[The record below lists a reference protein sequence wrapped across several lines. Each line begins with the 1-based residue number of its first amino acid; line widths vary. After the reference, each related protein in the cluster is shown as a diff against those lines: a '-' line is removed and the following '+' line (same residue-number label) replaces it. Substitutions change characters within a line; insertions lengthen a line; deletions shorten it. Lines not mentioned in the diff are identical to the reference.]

1 MDRVNRGTHST
12 LEERMNRIAVLAAA
26 LSLAACGGAEDDA
39 QASATDAAATLAAT
53 ATPAAAAAPSA
64 APAVSDPQI
73 AAIVVA
79 ANQVDIDA
87 GNLAKERASDPRVR
101 EFAQRMIT
109 DHGGVNQA
117 ASDLV
122 GRLGVTPEPNATSQ
136 KLTSDGEA
144 KRTELQGQSGAAF
157 DRAYIA
163 SEVAYHQA
171 ALDAIDQTLIPSA
184 QNGELKALL
193 EQTRPAVAAH
203 LEHARQLQTSL
214 GGA

>member
-1 MDRVNRGTHST
+1 MYRA
-12 LEERMNRIAVLAAA
+12 LAAAAVLA
-26 LSLAACGGAEDDA
+26 LAACGGSDADADA
-39 QASATDAAATLAAT
+39 QASADTTSVSA
-53 ATPAAAAAPSA
+53 PAAETTPQAPA
-64 APAVSDPQI
+64 APAVTDPQI

-87 GNLAKERASDPRVR
+87 GELAKEKGADPRVK

-109 DHGGVNQA
+109 DHSGVNQA

-122 GRLGVTPEPNATSQ
+122 GKLGVTPEPNATSQ

-144 KRTELQGQSGAAF
+144 NRTALQGQSGAAF
-157 DRAYIA
+157 DQAYIA
-163 SEVAYHQA
+163 NEVAYHQA
-171 ALDAIDQTLIPSA
+171 VLDAIDQTLIPNA
-184 QNGELKALL
+184 QNAELKALL

-203 LEHARQLQTSL
+203 LDHARQLQTSL

>member
-1 MDRVNRGTHST
+1 
-12 LEERMNRIAVLAAA
+12 MNRIVAVAAALALAAA
-26 LSLAACGGAEDDA
+26 CGDSEADE
-39 QASATDAAATLAAT
+39 QASTADASSTT
-53 ATPAAAAAPSA
+53 AAAAPAPAAPAA
-64 APAVSDPQI
+64 APAVTDAQI

-87 GNLAKERASDPRVR
+87 GELAKEKGSDPRVK

-117 ASDLV
+117 AGDLV
-122 GRLGVTPEPNATSQ
+122 GKLGVTPEPNATSQ

-144 KRTELQGQSGAAF
+144 NRTALQGQSGAGF

-163 SEVAYHQA
+163 NEVTYHQA
-171 ALDAIDQTLIPSA
+171 VLDAIDQTLIPSA
-184 QNGELKALL
+184 QNAELKALL

-203 LEHARQLQTSL
+203 LDHARQLQTSL

>member
-1 MDRVNRGTHST
+1 
-12 LEERMNRIAVLAAA
+12 MNRIVAVAAALALAAA
-26 LSLAACGGAEDDA
+26 CGDSEATE
-39 QASATDAAATLAAT
+39 QASTADASSTAGAAPA
-53 ATPAAAAAPSA
+53 PAAPAA
-64 APAVSDPQI
+64 APAVTDAQI

-87 GNLAKERASDPRVR
+87 GELAKEKGSDPRVK

-136 KLTSDGEA
+136 KLTADGEA
-144 KRTELQGQSGAAF
+144 NRTALQGQSGAAF

-163 SEVAYHQA
+163 NEVAYHQA
-171 ALDAIDQTLIPSA
+171 VLDAIDQTLIPGA
-184 QNGELKALL
+184 QNAELKALL

-203 LEHARQLQTSL
+203 LDHARQLQTSL

>member
-1 MDRVNRGTHST
+1 
-12 LEERMNRIAVLAAA
+12 MNRIVAIAAA
-26 LSLAACGGAEDDA
+26 LAFAAGCGDSEPSQ
-39 QASATDAAATLAAT
+39 QAATTDAPSTVAAPA
-53 ATPAAAAAPSA
+53 PAAPTA

-87 GNLAKERASDPRVR
+87 GELAKEKAADPRVK

-136 KLTSDGEA
+136 KLTADGEA
-144 KRTELQGQSGAAF
+144 NRTALRGQSGAAF
-157 DRAYIA
+157 DRAYVA
-163 SEVAYHQA
+163 NEVAYHQA
-171 ALDAIDQTLIPSA
+171 VLDAIDQTLIPSA
-184 QNGELKALL
+184 QNAELKALL
-193 EQTRPAVAAH
+193 QRTRPAFAAH
-203 LEHARQLQTSL
+203 LDHARQLQTSL
-214 GGA
+214 GGT

>member
-1 MDRVNRGTHST
+1 
-12 LEERMNRIAVLAAA
+12 MNRIVAVAAALALAAA
-26 LSLAACGGAEDDA
+26 CGDSEAGE
-39 QASATDAAATLAAT
+39 QASTPDAASTADAAA
-53 ATPAAAAAPSA
+53 PAAPAPAPA
-64 APAVSDPQI
+64 APAVTDPQI

-87 GNLAKERASDPRVR
+87 GELAKERAADPRVK

-109 DHGGVNQA
+109 DHSGVNKA

-122 GRLGVTPEPNATSQ
+122 GKLGVTPEPNATSQ
-136 KLTSDGEA
+136 KLTADGEA
-144 KRTELQGQSGAAF
+144 SRATLGGQSGAAF
-157 DRAYIA
+157 DRAYVA

-171 ALDAIDQTLIPSA
+171 VLDAIDQTLIPSA
-184 QNGELKALL
+184 QNAELKALL

>member
-1 MDRVNRGTHST
+1 
-12 LEERMNRIAVLAAA
+12 MNRIVAVAAALALAAA
-26 LSLAACGGAEDDA
+26 CGDSDA
-39 QASATDAAATLAAT
+39 NEQASTTDAASTEV
-53 ATPAAAAAPSA
+53 SA
-64 APAVSDPQI
+64 APAPAPAPAVTDPQI

-87 GNLAKERASDPRVR
+87 GELAKERASDPRVK

-122 GRLGVTPEPNATSQ
+122 GRLGVTPEPSATSQ
-136 KLTSDGEA
+136 KLTADGEA
-144 KRTELQGQSGAAF
+144 SRAALQGQSGAGF

-163 SEVAYHQA
+163 NEVAYHQA
-171 ALDAIDQTLIPSA
+171 VLDAIDQTLIPSA
-184 QNGELKALL
+184 QNAELKALL

-203 LEHARQLQTSL
+203 LDHARQLQTSL